1 MNALGT
7 VARRE
12 LAGFF
17 ATPAAFLFFG
27 AFLVATLFIVFWVET
42 FFSRNIADVRPMF
55 EWLPLTLIFLS
66 AAITM
71 RAWSEEHRA
80 GTLEPL
86 LTAPENG
93 HHSHSPLSED
103 TSIATPIQPTI

>member
-42 FFSRNIADVRPMF
+42 WFSRNIADVRPMF

-86 LTAPENG
+86 VTAPVGLPGEQRN
-93 HHSHSPLSED
+93 SSWQRCQ
-103 TSIATPIQPTI
+103 TSAGT

>member
-1 MNALGT
+1 MNALRT

-27 AFLVATLFIVFWVET
+27 AFLVASLFTVFWVET
-42 FFSRNIADVRPMF
+42 FFSRNLADVRPMF
-55 EWLPLTLIFLS
+55 EWMPLLLIFLS

-71 RAWSEEHRA
+71 RSWSEEQRA
-80 GTLEPL
+80 GTLESL
-86 LTAPENG
+86 LTAPVG
-93 HHSHSPLSED
+93 
-103 TSIATPIQPTI
+103 

>member
-27 AFLVATLFIVFWVET
+27 AFLDATLFIVLWMET
-42 FFSRNIADVRPMF
+42 
-55 EWLPLTLIFLS
+55 
-66 AAITM
+66 
-71 RAWSEEHRA
+71 
-80 GTLEPL
+80 
-86 LTAPENG
+86 
-93 HHSHSPLSED
+93 
-103 TSIATPIQPTI
+103 